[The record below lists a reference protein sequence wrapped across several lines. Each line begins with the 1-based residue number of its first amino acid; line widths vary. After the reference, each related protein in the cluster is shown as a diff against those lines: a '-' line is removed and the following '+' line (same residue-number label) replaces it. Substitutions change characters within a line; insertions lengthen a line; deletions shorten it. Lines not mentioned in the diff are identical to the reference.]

1 MKKIITLIAFVFI
14 STISFAQNGPK
25 IEFSAKDNTID
36 YGKISKGSDSGVRV
50 FEFTNTGNSPLI
62 ITDVL
67 STCGCTVPTKPK
79 DPIMPGKKGKIE
91 INIMLEEESSTLN
104 EVVIVGVSMK
114 KSDLTGAVVNVARI
128 DGEALTLTF
137 NLACGVTEC
146 ATCLNQ
152 RCASAAYDFLLE
164 QLRKWRAGDL
174 HSAIP
179 GYITPPPNASC
190 STKFNTP
197 KWATT

>member
-91 INIMLEEESSTLN
+91 IKYNMAPGPIRKTITVESN
-104 EVVIVGVSMK
+104 
-114 KSDLTGAVVNVARI
+114 AVNV
-128 DGEALTLTF
+128 DGGRVALKIK
-137 NLACGVTEC
+137 GEV
-146 ATCLNQ
+146 
-152 RCASAAYDFLLE
+152 
-164 QLRKWRAGDL
+164 
-174 HSAIP
+174 
-179 GYITPPPNASC
+179 ITN
-190 STKFNTP
+190 
-197 KWATT
+197 

>member
-1 MKKIITLIAFVFI
+1 MEMKKIITLIVFLFI

-36 YGKISKGSDSGVRV
+36 YGKISKGSDSGIRV

-91 INIMLEEESSTLN
+91 IKYNMAPGPIRKTITVESN
-104 EVVIVGVSMK
+104 
-114 KSDLTGAVVNVARI
+114 AVNV
-128 DGEALTLTF
+128 DGGRVALKIK
-137 NLACGVTEC
+137 GEV
-146 ATCLNQ
+146 
-152 RCASAAYDFLLE
+152 
-164 QLRKWRAGDL
+164 
-174 HSAIP
+174 
-179 GYITPPPNASC
+179 ITN
-190 STKFNTP
+190 
-197 KWATT
+197 